1 MLGFSRFYVGGCRS
15 YQTYTNSSKGNVQLD
30 GWVQQLLFDFKD
42 IFELKIGTFQGIE
55 AQLQLKAGEVPV

>member
-15 YQTYTNSSKGNVQLD
+15 YHTHTNSSKGNVQLD

-42 IFELKIGTFQGIE
+42 LFELKIDTFQGIE
-55 AQLQLKAGEVPV
+55 AQLQLKAGEVSV